1 MRERTACVTRAA
13 VGFIDLV
20 FGDRS
25 EKKRALLERARRFF
39 RQGRVDKALEHA
51 ERGLKLDPD
60 GADSRETLGR
70 LYFRMGMLA
79 WADGAASDAIECFK
93 DADALLKDPLVL
105 FYRGLVYRDT
115 RQHHRAIDDF
125 SRILRSEEIHVV
137 PLATY
142 ATFCRA
148 LCYRENGEH
157 KFAAKD
163 FTTCLLSDPG
173 SPLKHRFLA
182 HRALCRASL
191 GETAGAQE
199 DLLAAEAIAPHSAE
213 VAQIRAALAKITPP
227 LARPALPAARS
238 LPTAVKDPGGEPP
251 PFSTRNEELI
261 ATEREMPAFGT
272 TDWDDESTGRR
283 LMPSLG
289 THVGRSRGHDDE
301 PSDPSETDWT
311 LIPDSSPMIP
321 RPDASPTRAPVGS
334 ITPSPLEE
342 TSNTDGHVQKRQNP
356 HPGSSIH
363 ATQTSTED
371 APETQGP
378 VARSA
383 SPGGTAHAAGIH
395 ASSESSAGAGPAAAA
410 AAARLDALKH
420 KREQAFAEREL
431 LFGDTARSP
440 STKPAIGRN
449 AAPAATSPPATA
461 STVRETAAPAP
472 TAGPSSEGKTTRST
486 KTAPAAPLSDKA
498 RRCLRKLDE
507 MLTHLESEPAHFDD
521 VDFCVDYLLV
531 VARLRELPRPE
542 KKALVRL
549 VGTDA
554 LRRYEQA
561 ESRARTRL
569 QEAPIAASASDL
581 AKEVAAILEQAPPP
595 ARVPGSDAEPALRA
609 FIERFQAFNR
619 AQKYLFMSRCGEK
632 RFARFIDYFVA
643 LGGAE
648 SA

>member
-51 ERGLKLDPD
+51 ERGIKLDPD

-79 WADGAASDAIECFK
+79 WADGAATDAIECFK

-125 SRILRSEEIHVV
+125 SRILRSEEIQVV

-142 ATFCRA
+142 ATFCRG
-148 LCYRENGEH
+148 LCYREKGEH

-238 LPTAVKDPGGEPP
+238 LPTAAPDLGGEPP
-251 PFSTRNEELI
+251 PFGVPNEELV
-261 ATEREMPAFGT
+261 ATEREMPAVGT

-289 THVGRSRGHDDE
+289 THVGRSRGRDDE

-321 RPDASPTRAPVGS
+321 RPDASPTRAPVRS
-334 ITPSPLEE
+334 ISTSTLEE

-363 ATQTSTED
+363 ATHTSTEA
-371 APETQGP
+371 APESQEP
-378 VARSA
+378 VAGSA
-383 SPGGTAHAAGIH
+383 SPGDTAHAAGIQ
-395 ASSESSAGAGPAAAA
+395 ASAGAAPAATA
-410 AAARLDALKH
+410 AAARLDALKQ

-431 LFGDTARSP
+431 LFGDPARSP
-440 STKPAIGRN
+440 STEPAIGRS
-449 AAPAATSPPATA
+449 AAPAATSPRATA

-472 TAGPSSEGKTTRST
+472 TTSPSSEGKAARST
-486 KTAPAAPLSDKA
+486 KTAPPALLSDKA

-507 MLTHLESEPAHFDD
+507 MLTSLESEPAHFDD
-521 VDFCVDYLLV
+521 VDYCVDYLLV

-554 LRRYEQA
+554 LHRYEQA

-569 QEAPIAASASDL
+569 QAAPIAASASDL
-581 AKEVAAILEQAPPP
+581 AREVAAILEQAPPP